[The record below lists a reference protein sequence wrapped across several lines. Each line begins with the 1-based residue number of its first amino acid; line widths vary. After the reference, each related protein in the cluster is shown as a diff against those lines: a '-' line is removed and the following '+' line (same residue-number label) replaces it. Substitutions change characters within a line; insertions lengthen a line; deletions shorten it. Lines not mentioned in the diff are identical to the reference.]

1 MQNYKS
7 KDKPY
12 PANIFSRECLLESAF
27 LKPTT
32 VTNSFLIRK
41 HICKLFFYQINI
53 NMNSSATIVE
63 SIKKRNMYS
72 IEKLSD
78 TVRKMGER
86 LNHSK

>member
-12 PANIFSRECLLESAF
+12 PANIFSRKCLLESAF

-63 SIKKRNMYS
+63 SIKKEVCIQLKNFLTQS
-72 IEKLSD
+72 EKR
-78 TVRKMGER
+78 VNG
-86 LNHSK
+86 